1 MNFNT
6 RPFTVFDRHSESSRR
21 PFLAGV
27 PHGRSHIIQLL
38 YKWQTIQNCNNVAVP
53 LNADDMNIKVLSRK

>member
-6 RPFTVFDRHSESSRR
+6 RPFTVIHGHSKSSRR

-27 PHGRSHIIQLL
+27 PYGRSHTIQLL
-38 YKWQTIQNCNNVAVP
+38 YKWQTTQNGNNVAVP